1 MGCEVWHLGRDPIE
15 PFGVLSELGLPRRR
29 LRLAFEHLGLPV
41 VEPRRFLGHRLALVV
56 ELRLRLRELALR
68 AVDERLARHRALL
81 SHRDHL
87 TELLVAG
94 GVGGGGRGG
103 ARTLRLHAGARGGG
117 AARDRFEIHLRGR
130 RCGGRAPEYDGPR
143 LAVADGAIPAHP
155 RRGRRRGSAGEPSR
169 TN

>member
-15 PFGVLSELGLPRRR
+15 LLRVLSELGLPRRR
-29 LRLAFEHLGLPV
+29 LRFPFQHLGLSV
-41 VEPRRFLGHRLALVV
+41 VEPRGLLSHRLPLVV
-56 ELRLRLRELALR
+56 ELRLRLSELALR
-68 AVDERLARHRALL
+68 AVDERLTRHRAS

-103 ARTLRLHAGARGGG
+103 ARTLRLHTGARGGG

-143 LAVADGAIPAHP
+143 LAVADGAVPAHP
-155 RRGRRRGSAGEPSR
+155 RRGRRRGSAGEPS
-169 TN
+169 